1 MLRSFCLIKISI
13 LYILYY
19 SNLYYLTRE
28 TFISKYPTF
37 YSGIFSIQG
46 HWSPKRLYFLYGL
59 MKDIMGTA
67 VSYLHL
73 PPKWTGGSYWL
84 YHPYS
89 GMCFIFSL
97 TQFCPTFSSALS
109 SPISQ
114 EVPHTKKSLTAPGPQ
129 EIKINGGYKRSA
141 RKQLWLWEDDRELK
155 VYWGHWRWEAVDPAC
170 RGRGRRLSREPC
182 RNKQESENQRETATQ
197 WLRAGNLQGQNIF
210 REESKMAV
218 DSGGAV
224 SSLEPRR

>member
-1 MLRSFCLIKISI
+1 
-13 LYILYY
+13 
-19 SNLYYLTRE
+19 
-28 TFISKYPTF
+28 
-37 YSGIFSIQG
+37 
-46 HWSPKRLYFLYGL
+46 

-155 VYWGHWRWEAVDPAC
+155 VYWGHWRREAVDSAC
-170 RGRGRRLSREPC
+170 RGRERRLSREPC

-224 SSLEPRR
+224 SSLEPRRQLGTPVEDYWVLLKVHTLGNYLSRLSLKFKTKFVSLKTFSVVEILLESVKTNNY